1 MDKLTPKMIQALI
14 DLRLENAKDPKQL
27 NPAVRAG
34 LVKRGL
40 LSRHTQSFKEG
51 KDITYHSFTAKG
63 EDVADQLIQ
72 DRDLGHLT
80 EEVWD
85 AALVED
91 LKRSGDEDVSD
102 HVGTGD
108 MEVGDWL
115 EVRSNYSTTE
125 WMNGKVYQIAQKDE
139 GGYAV
144 ELGPDHYQWLPFR
157 DVVAADA
164 PLEPIPA
171 EHPWHASFVE
181 ADEADFEEARGDFG
195 YGTPDPETGEP
206 IECNEGCG
214 EDGKTCINCAEDMY
228 EQGRRFARHG
238 AGSDEDHPEFLR
250 GYKEQQDEDEP
261 VVLLTSQQVI
271 TNAARIANRRTTSME
286 LHVVR
291 QAKGDESRYLLI
303 ISKLS
308 RYLPRR
314 IIEILVERLVIPR
327 CPVCSVKPGRQE
339 FAIKSLDRGIRWV
352 FDSYCSDACRGASG
366 SRMGWIRKP
375 AA

>member
-14 DLRLENAKDPKQL
+14 DLRLENVKDPKSL
-27 NPAVRAG
+27 NPAVRTG
-34 LVKRGL
+34 LVKRSL
-40 LSRHTQSFKEG
+40 LSRHSQPFADGTS
-51 KDITYHSFTAKG
+51 ITYHSFTAKG
-63 EDVADQLIQ
+63 EDLADQLIQ
-72 DRDLGHLT
+72 DRELGHLT
-80 EEVWD
+80 EEIWD

-102 HVGTGD
+102 HEPIGGWVTPEMLDQAHQEDNWRSELAHTMISVDPGSPEMRYLCELQDAYRETGTMG
-108 MEVGDWL
+108 E
-115 EVRSNYSTTE
+115 
-125 WMNGKVYQIAQKDE
+125 I
-139 GGYAV
+139 
-144 ELGPDHYQWLPFR
+144 LPKEMPKPIPFWCPS
-157 DVVAADA
+157 A
-164 PLEPIPA
+164 PVEPIPA
-171 EHPWHASFVE
+171 EHPWNASFVE
-181 ADEADFEEARGDFG
+181 ADEAEFEEARGDFG
-195 YGTPDPETGEP
+195 GTDPE
-206 IECNEGCG
+206 
-214 EDGKTCINCAEDMY
+214 AEEMY

-250 GYKEQQDEDEP
+250 GYQDQQILDEP
-261 VVLLTSQQVI
+261 VVLLTSAQVI
-271 TNAARIANRRTTSME
+271 TNASRIAHSRTTSME

-291 QAKGDESRYLLI
+291 QAQGDESRYLLI

-339 FAIKSLDRGIRWV
+339 FAVKHLDRGIRWA
-352 FDSYCSDACRGASG
+352 FTSYCSDTCRSESG